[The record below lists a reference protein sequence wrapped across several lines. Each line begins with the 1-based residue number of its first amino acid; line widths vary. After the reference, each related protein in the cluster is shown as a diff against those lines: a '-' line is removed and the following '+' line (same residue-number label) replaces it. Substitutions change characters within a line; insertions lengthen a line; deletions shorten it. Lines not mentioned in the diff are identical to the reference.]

1 MDDITIAIF
10 GLDNAGKTCFLR
22 SLGGDF
28 NFDSVPTVGL
38 GQDTFMYDDTK
49 LQVYDLGGAAN
60 FRSIWQRFFAE
71 IWGFVYVVDASD
83 TGRFEESCAT
93 LNEMVNHPMMRSKPY
108 IVVANKQ
115 DKEGAVPA
123 LLLKKQFKLG
133 RKIGVY
139 NAIVTQPDGDK
150 CNSGVSAA
158 VSALINEIIAK
169 YDKLGEKRDSDIE
182 EQKGI
187 DEAEAAEKRARIEKR
202 REEQMATAMSQQ

>member
-22 SLGGDF
+22 SLAGDF

-60 FRSIWQRFFAE
+60 FRTIWQRFFAE
-71 IWGFVYVVDASD
+71 IWGFIYVVDASD
-83 TGRFEESCAT
+83 PGRFNESCAT
-93 LNEMVNHPMMRSKPY
+93 LNEMVGHRMMRHKPH

-115 DKEGAVPA
+115 DREGAVA
-123 LLLKKQFKLG
+123 AQTLEKQFKLG
-133 RKIGVY
+133 VY
-139 NAIVTQPDGDK
+139 DAIVTQPDGDK
-150 CNSGVSAA
+150 CNIGVSAA

-169 YDKLGEKRDSDIE
+169 YEKLAQKRDGDIE
-182 EQKGI
+182 EQ
-187 DEAEAAEKRARIEKR
+187 R
-202 REEQMATAMSQQ
+202 